1 MFSLD
6 YRTLSQVMRQFKY
19 TGVFR
24 AKLAGAQRQVG
35 EGFIELRVS
44 EGTICACF
52 FIPAQGHV
60 QKWESWET
68 QLIRLGAL
76 DWEQVASLP
85 SQSSS
90 LQLSAAS
97 PEQHSID
104 AASHTMLLPATELSR
119 WPPLYRRVYS
129 LIDGKRQL
137 SEIALMLNKPPQEV
151 AGVMDD
157 LYHQGLIRF

>member
-1 MFSLD
+1 MFSVD
-6 YRTLSQVMRQFKY
+6 YGTLSQIMRQFMY

-24 AKLAGAQRQVG
+24 AKLAVAQRQIG
-35 EGFIELRVS
+35 EGFIELQVR

-60 QKWESWET
+60 QKWEPWET
-68 QLIRLGAL
+68 QLIQLGTL
-76 DWEQVASLP
+76 DWEQVPSLP
-85 SQSSS
+85 SQSSP

-104 AASHTMLLPATELSR
+104 VASHTVLLPATELSR

-137 SEIALMLNKPPQEV
+137 SEIAFMLNKSQQEV
-151 AGVMDD
+151 AGVMTD